1 MGGVPAILGVTAEC
15 HMSQLKAHTLKLLF
29 PPLEDFFLVLM
40 NFFIMR
46 AIHDY

>member
-29 PPLEDFFLVLM
+29 PPLEDFFPGFNEFL
-40 NFFIMR
+40 
-46 AIHDY
+46 HYESYT